1 MALVVVPLLRRS
13 PPAPE
18 ALLGAGGRGLLAG
31 ALMLSLAMACAALQA
46 QPLTG
51 LVPLECRLNEGP
63 WQTCQM
69 QVEEIGAHW
78 FLLVGGQRIE
88 FRHDGR
94 GSVTMQRD
102 PGVWRPVSSR
112 WQEDTSLCWDGV
124 CARGDIP
131 LD

>member
-1 MALVVVPLLRRS
+1 MALVVVPSLPRSLR
-13 PPAPE
+13 APC
-18 ALLGAGGRGLLAG
+18 GQGLLAG
-31 ALMLSLAMACAALQA
+31 LMALAMAGVGLQA
-46 QPLTG
+46 QTLPG
-51 LVPLECRLNEGP
+51 LVALECRLDEGP

-69 QVEEIGAHW
+69 QVEQIGAHW

-94 GSVTMQRD
+94 GSVTMQK
-102 PGVWRPVSSR
+102 PSGGWRPVSSR

-124 CARGDIP
+124 CTRGDIP

>member
-1 MALVVVPLLRRS
+1 MT
-13 PPAPE
+13 
-18 ALLGAGGRGLLAG
+18 
-31 ALMLSLAMACAALQA
+31 LAMAGLGLQA
-46 QPLTG
+46 QPL
-51 LVPLECRLNEGP
+51 PAEISLECRLDQGP
-63 WQTCQM
+63 WQNCRM
-69 QVEEIGAHW
+69 QVQDIGAHW

-94 GSVTMQRD
+94 GSVTMQKAS
-102 PGVWRPVSSR
+102 GGWRPVSSR

>member
-1 MALVVVPLLRRS
+1 MALVVVPSLPRSLL
-13 PPAPE
+13 APC
-18 ALLGAGGRGLLAG
+18 GQGLLVGLMTLSMAG
-31 ALMLSLAMACAALQA
+31 LGLQA
-46 QPLTG
+46 QPLPG
-51 LVPLECRLNEGP
+51 LVALECRLDEGP
-63 WQTCQM
+63 WQNCQM
-69 QVEEIGAHW
+69 QVEQIGAHW

-94 GSVTMQRD
+94 GSVTMQK
-102 PGVWRPVSSR
+102 PSGGWRPVSSR